1 MALKKGLSQIILRG
15 SLKECLELTKA
26 TGYEGIELVFRGEG
40 ELNWNASASDLE
52 RIGQMCTDAG
62 IVPCSICG
70 GGGTLT
76 SPKKD
81 EREAGKESVT
91 KVLQCAAALNINA
104 ILVVP
109 GSVNEKISYDVAYYN
124 ALESCKE
131 LAPVAEELKV
141 AIGIENVWNKLFL
154 SPLEMRDFLDE
165 IDSPYVGQYFDIGN
179 VVIFGYPEQWIN
191 ILGSRIKKIHL
202 KDFKREG
209 YQWPL
214 LMEGDVN
221 WSLVMKAIRDT
232 GYDDFLISEVGG
244 DAEVH
249 KNTSETIDKI
259 LEL

>member
-1 MALKKGLSQIILRG
+1 M
-15 SLKECLELTKA
+15 
-26 TGYEGIELVFRGEG
+26 
-40 ELNWNASASDLE
+40 
-52 RIGQMCTDAG
+52 
-62 IVPCSICG
+62 
-70 GGGTLT
+70 
-76 SPKKD
+76 
-81 EREAGKESVT
+81 T